1 MINKIMATQVAKQRR
16 QEIKMANATRMRINS
31 NAQIFHRVPA
41 DNDMATH
48 DFATSDSAVASLG
61 GSGDFQ
67 LESDATVSY
76 GTLNF
81 VQDST
86 EQTLQAANSTTE
98 KTIGATGFIHIKN
111 TGFTSSS
118 KDTAV
123 ASGSYIT
130 IGMAAS
136 PAFATAGFTL
146 SAGESICLHGLG
158 AGSDQFSQ
166 LSCDSSVAAT
176 YVEIVYLESSA

>member
-1 MINKIMATQVAKQRR
+1 
-16 QEIKMANATRMRINS
+16 MANATRMRITH
-31 NAQIFHRVPA
+31 NAQVFHRVPA

-48 DFATSDSAVASLG
+48 DIATSDTAVASLG
-61 GSGDFQ
+61 GDTDFQ
-67 LESDATVSY
+67 LEADANVAY
-76 GTLNF
+76 GSMSF
-81 VQDST
+81 VQDTS
-86 EQTLQAANSTTE
+86 EQTLQAANGTTE

-111 TGFTSSS
+111 TGFTSSD

-123 ASGSYIT
+123 ASGAYIT

-146 SAGESICLHGLG
+146 FAGEAICLHGLG

-166 LSCDSSVAAT
+166 LSCDSNVAAT
-176 YVEIVYLESSA
+176 YVEVVYLESSA

>member
-1 MINKIMATQVAKQRR
+1 
-16 QEIKMANATRMRINS
+16 MANATRMRINN
-31 NAQIFHRVPA
+31 NAQVFHRVPA

-67 LESDATVSY
+67 LESDATVAY
-76 GTLNF
+76 ETLNF
-81 VQDST
+81 VQDAT
-86 EQTLQAANSTTE
+86 EQTLQAANGTTE

-111 TGFTSSS
+111 TGFTSSD

-123 ASGSYIT
+123 AAGSYIT
-130 IGMAAS
+130 IGMS
-136 PAFATAGFTL
+136 STPAFATAGFSL

-166 LSCDSSVAAT
+166 LACDSSVAAT

>member
-1 MINKIMATQVAKQRR
+1 
-16 QEIKMANATRMRINS
+16 MANATRMRISN
-31 NAQIFHRVPA
+31 NAQVFHRVPA
-41 DNDMATH
+41 DNDMAVH
-48 DFATSDSAVASLG
+48 DVGATDTNVSGLG

-67 LESDATVSY
+67 LEADSAVTY

-81 VQDST
+81 VQDQT
-86 EQTLQAANSTTE
+86 EQTLQAANGTTE

-111 TGFTSSS
+111 TGFTSSD

-123 ASGSYIT
+123 AAGAFIT
-130 IGMAAS
+130 IGLSAT

-176 YVEIVYLESSA
+176 YVEIVYLASSA

>member
-1 MINKIMATQVAKQRR
+1 
-16 QEIKMANATRMRINS
+16 MANATRMRINT
-31 NAQIFHRVPA
+31 NAQVFHRVPA

-67 LESDATVSY
+67 LEADATVAY

-81 VQDST
+81 VQDAT
-86 EQTLQAANSTTE
+86 EQTLYAANSNAE
-98 KTIGATGFIHIKN
+98 ITIGATGFIHIKN
-111 TGFTSSS
+111 TGFTSSD

-123 ASGSYIT
+123 ASGSKIT

-136 PAFATAGFTL
+136 PAFATAGFSL
-146 SAGESICLHGLG
+146 FAGEAICLHGLG
-158 AGSDQFSQ
+158 AGSDQFTQ

-176 YVEIVYLESSA
+176 YVEIVYLASSA